1 MPNRLAICAAL
12 ILVSCLAASPGHAAD
27 VSASAGVV
35 SDYRYRGLSL
45 SDGKPAVQASISLE
59 QDRGLYG
66 ELWGSTIDEPGFA
79 AKVEIDLT
87 AGYAV
92 QLAEN
97 LQLDLSTTYF
107 LYPGEASSNYAEASV
122 VAEMDLGRT
131 SPRFG
136 LSLAPPQ
143 RGTEDEEGRARSNLY
158 SFVGVSHEVGGLP
171 LTLDAELGWERGVF
185 DETPGGG
192 KWDWQL
198 GADYRRGVVRA
209 GLRYSG
215 SDLDG
220 GEDAITALLFLDL

>member
-1 MPNRLAICAAL
+1 MPNRPAICAAF
-12 ILVSCLAASPGHAAD
+12 ILVSCIAAAPAHAAD
-27 VSASAGVV
+27 VSASAGIV

-45 SDGKPAVQASISLE
+45 SDRKPAVQASISVE
-59 QDRGLYG
+59 QDSGLYG
-66 ELWGSTIDEPGFA
+66 EVWGSTIDEPGFA
-79 AKVEIDLT
+79 AEVEIDLT

-92 QLAEN
+92 QMAEN
-97 LQLDLSTTYF
+97 LQLDLSATYF

-136 LSLAPPQ
+136 MSLAPPQ
-143 RGTEDEEGRARSNLY
+143 RGTEDEEGRAGSNLY

>member
-1 MPNRLAICAAL
+1 MSKRPAICIAL
-12 ILVSCLAASPGHAAD
+12 ILASCLAASPGRAAE
-27 VSASAGVV
+27 VSASAGIV

-59 QDRGLYG
+59 QDSGFYG
-66 ELWGSTIDEPGFA
+66 EVWGSTIDEPGFA

-97 LQLDLSTTYF
+97 LQLDVSTTYF

-143 RGTEDEEGRARSNLY
+143 RGTEDEEGRAGSNLY

-209 GLRYSG
+209 GLRYGG

-220 GEDAITALLFLDL
+220 GADAITALLFLDL